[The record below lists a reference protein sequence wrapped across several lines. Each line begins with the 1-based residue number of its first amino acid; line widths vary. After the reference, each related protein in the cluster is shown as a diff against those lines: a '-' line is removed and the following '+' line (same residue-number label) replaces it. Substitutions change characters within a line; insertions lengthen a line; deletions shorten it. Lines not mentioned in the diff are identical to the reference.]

1 MQPDDE
7 IDLDPE
13 QQAILRAWRLLVNEH
28 YLDDIRHLEGNP
40 GIIHG
45 FEISHRLICDYEELR
60 MAFHLNPTRF
70 HDLGHQ
76 VMREQFD
83 EHMVRMRPV
92 IRVVDLDADYRRR
105 IDTLRMR
112 DRNKVVSVT
121 VKINDLSPA
130 YGWVQEAVYECKRCK
145 EQTTIKQRRAR
156 ERESPSHCETCFA
169 RLLKRLNM
177 EEEPYAVRPPRPQ
190 FVMSSEHSNYEDVQ
204 DIHMCQAVF
213 TDEGQ
218 LLHISNEDELV
229 GVVSDDLVGELEKGT
244 CARVNGI
251 LRVEPFPNR
260 TFSKDTRRIL
270 SLQVLSVEP
279 LQGEGQGLNPA

>member
-1 MQPDDE
+1 MPQQHE

-13 QQAILRAWRLLVNEH
+13 EQAILRAWRLLVSEH
-28 YLDDIRHLEGNP
+28 YLEDIQHLQGNP
-40 GIIHG
+40 EIIHG
-45 FEISHRLICDYEELR
+45 FEIAHHLICQYEDLKI
-60 MAFHLNPTRF
+60 AFHLKPTRF

-92 IRVVDLDADYRRR
+92 IRVVELDTDYRRR

-112 DRNKVVSVT
+112 DRNQVVSIT
-121 VKINDLSPA
+121 VKINDVSPA
-130 YGWVQEAVYECKRCK
+130 YGWVTEAVYECKRCK

-156 ERESPSHCETCFA
+156 ERESPSHCETCFT
-169 RLLKRLNM
+169 RMLKRLDM
-177 EEEPYAVRPPRPQ
+177 EEEPFAVPPPRPN

-213 TDEGQ
+213 NEKGELVHVSD
-218 LLHISNEDELV
+218 EDEMV
-229 GVVSDDLVGELEKGT
+229 GIVSDDLVGELVKGT
-244 CARVNGI
+244 CVRLNGI
-251 LRVEPFPNR
+251 VRVEPFPNR

-279 LQGEGQGLNPA
+279 LEGEA

>member
-1 MQPDDE
+1 MPQENE

-13 QQAILRAWRLLVNEH
+13 EQAILRAWRLLVSEH
-28 YLDDIRHLEGNP
+28 YLEDIQHLQGNP
-40 GIIHG
+40 EIIHG
-45 FEISHRLICDYEELR
+45 FEIAHHLICQYEDLKI
-60 MAFHLNPTRF
+60 AFHLKPTRF

-92 IRVVDLDADYRRR
+92 IRVVELDTDYRRR

-112 DRNKVVSVT
+112 DRNQVVSIT
-121 VKINDLSPA
+121 VKINDVSPA
-130 YGWVQEAVYECKRCK
+130 YGWVTEAVYECKRCK

-156 ERESPSHCETCFA
+156 ERESPSHCETCFT
-169 RLLKRLNM
+169 RMLKRLDM
-177 EEEPYAVRPPRPQ
+177 EEEPFAVPPPRPN

-213 TDEGQ
+213 
-218 LLHISNEDELV
+218 NEKGELV
-229 GVVSDDLVGELEKGT
+229 HVSDEEEMVGIVSDDLVGELVKGT
-244 CARVNGI
+244 CVRLNGI
-251 LRVEPFPNR
+251 VRVEPFPNR

-279 LQGEGQGLNPA
+279 LEGEA

>member
-1 MQPDDE
+1 MPPGRE

-13 QQAILRAWRLLVNEH
+13 GQAILRAWRLLVSEH
-28 YLDDIRHLEGNP
+28 YSDDIQHLQGNP

-45 FEISHRLICDYEELR
+45 FEIAHHLICEYEELR
-60 MAFHLNPTRF
+60 IAFHLNPTRF

-83 EHMVRMRPV
+83 QHMVRMRPV

-112 DRNKVVSVT
+112 DRNKVVSIT
-121 VKINDLSPA
+121 VKINDISPS
-130 YGWVQEAVYECKRCK
+130 YGWVTEAVYECKGCN
-145 EQTTIKQRRAR
+145 EQTTLKQRRAR

-169 RLLKRLNM
+169 RLLKRLDM
-177 EEEPYAVRPPRPQ
+177 EEEPFKIRPPRPN

-213 TDEGQ
+213 NENGKLVHVSGDDEM
-218 LLHISNEDELV
+218 V
-229 GVVSDDLVGELEKGT
+229 GIVSDDLVGELEKGA
-244 CARVNGI
+244 CVRLNGI
-251 LRVEPFPNR
+251 VRVEPFPNR
-260 TFSKDTRRIL
+260 TFSKDTRRVL

-279 LQGEGQGLNPA
+279 LEGEA

>member
-1 MQPDDE
+1 MPPKHE

-13 QQAILRAWRLLVNEH
+13 EQAILRAWRLLVSEH
-28 YLDDIRHLEGNP
+28 YLEDIQHLQGNP

-45 FEISHRLICDYEELR
+45 FEIAHRLVCEYEELR
-60 MAFHLNPTRF
+60 VAFHLNPTRF

-112 DRNKVVSVT
+112 DRNRVVSIT
-121 VKINDLSPA
+121 VKINDISPP
-130 YGWVQEAVYECKRCK
+130 YGWVTEAVYECKRCN
-145 EQTTIKQRRAR
+145 EQTTLKQRRAR

-169 RLLKRLNM
+169 RLLKRLDM
-177 EEEPYAVRPPRPQ
+177 EDEPFGVRPPRPN

-204 DIHMCQAVF
+204 DIRMCQAVF
-213 TDEGQ
+213 NEKGELVHVSDE
-218 LLHISNEDELV
+218 EELV
-229 GVVSDDLVGELEKGT
+229 GVVSDDLVGELEKGV
-244 CARVNGI
+244 CVRLNGI
-251 LRVEPFPNR
+251 VRVEPFPNR

-270 SLQVLSVEP
+270 SLQVFSVEP
-279 LQGEGQGLNPA
+279 VEGEA